1 MPLNKNDIERIAITN
16 NAENRQIVVTNTS
29 LSQALLEELSAG
41 ISNDGIIA
49 LISIYLSGNLM
60 GNSADSLI
68 ANSSGNLIA
77 NSADNSPDNPPNNS
91 PNNSQGKWY
100 NFSGNPTSIAGI
112 DEQGRPIYKTI
123 WNEEE
128 WLYLP
133 FDFTMTSLKASGEII
148 SGGLSIANYHK
159 DIAIALENPRTAI
172 PIKIYL
178 VSLKTQELIQAQ
190 ERMFLVNLFNDGVQI
205 QGEIKP
211 ADILA
216 EQLPSLRNYPQ
227 YFRR

>member
-1 MPLNKNDIERIAITN
+1 MPLNKDDIERITITN

-29 LSQALLEELSAG
+29 LSQTLIEELSAG

-49 LISIYLSGNLM
+49 LISIYLLGNLVGNSPDNLM
-60 GNSADSLI
+60 GNSSD
-68 ANSSGNLIA
+68 NLMG
-77 NSADNSPDNPPNNS
+77 NPPNTPPATS
-91 PNNSQGKWY
+91 SDNSQGKWY
-100 NFSGNPTSIAGI
+100 NFSGNPTSIAGT

-123 WNEEE
+123 WNGEE

-133 FDFTMTSLKASGEII
+133 FDFTMTSLKASGEIV